1 MEAVSDVLNMDVKQ
15 VLEKNLINVSAMEAV
30 SDVMNQ
36 NAKQVQ

>member
-1 MEAVSDVLNMDVKQ
+1 MEAVSDVLNLDVKQ